1 MREPIGRRTT
11 LRGLGAIAAA
21 TATRAVAADAWPNRP
36 VKLIL
41 PFAPGGGADFIA
53 RQWVEKLHQA
63 FGQPFVI
70 DYRGGAGGAIGT
82 EAAVRATPD
91 GYNFWVGPNG
101 TLTVL
106 PQVRTVSYDPV
117 KDLVPVARLGDLVCG
132 FVIPPAKGL
141 ETIGDV
147 VEYARKNPRKLTFGS
162 AGVGTSSHMRIE
174 IFKYRAGIDI
184 LHVPYRS
191 SSDAMND
198 LLGGHIDMMNEIVV
212 LPHVKAG
219 KLKLLNIN
227 HVNRHPD
234 FPAVPTL
241 TEAGY
246 PHADAPIWISLQA
259 PVGTPRDIIETLNAK
274 IREIAR
280 TDDMI
285 QRLRGIN
292 VVVPIQTTDE
302 MVAFRAADIAANGQ
316 VIREANIRVE

>member
-1 MREPIGRRTT
+1 MRKPIGRRTT

-21 TATRAVAADAWPNRP
+21 SATRAVAADAWPNRP

-53 RQWVEKLHQA
+53 RQWVDKLQQA

-106 PQVRTVSYDPV
+106 PQVRAVSYDPV

-234 FPAVPTL
+234 FPDVPTL

-246 PHADAPIWISLQA
+246 PNADAPIWISLQA

-285 QRLRGIN
+285 QRMRGIN
-292 VVVPIQTTDE
+292 VVIPVQTTDE
-302 MVAFRAADIAANGQ
+302 IVAFRAADIAANGQ